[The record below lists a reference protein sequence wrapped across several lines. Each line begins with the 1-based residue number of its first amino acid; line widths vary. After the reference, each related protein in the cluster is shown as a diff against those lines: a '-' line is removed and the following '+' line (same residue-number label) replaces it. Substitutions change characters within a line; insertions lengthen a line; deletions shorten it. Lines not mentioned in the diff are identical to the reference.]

1 MADAA
6 VPGSGQR
13 HEPEQGTHVLG
24 ACAIAG
30 YGVGAQKTNHPIE
43 ITHEAMYDQKVS
55 YMHNNPVEEG
65 LLTLPEHY
73 ARSNAHPESPLRMF
87 EE

>member
-1 MADAA
+1 
-6 VPGSGQR
+6 
-13 HEPEQGTHVLG
+13 
-24 ACAIAG
+24 
-30 YGVGAQKTNHPIE
+30 
-43 ITHEAMYDQKVS
+43 MYDQKVS